1 MLKHSL
7 LDAAKN
13 RLHHIAYAAGALIL
27 AMIVV
32 ACGGG
37 GGSSTPFTGVTI
49 RPLDPEFSS
58 RKAVSYGAYRTARN
72 PSELDAEVIPPA
84 NIKQDLD
91 LMLAAGFRMIRL
103 FSSDDKVAKQ
113 TLQVIAD
120 NNLNMKVQLGA
131 FIFGDTYASAT
142 DKAVA
147 YAANDRLIAQAVAL
161 ANNPAFKNIILAV
174 SIGNETQV
182 DFSGVRTNPETLAR
196 YIRTVRSQIT
206 QPVTTDDNWLAWANM
221 PAVITNEVDFASIH
235 TYAQLDTFF
244 SPNLIDWR
252 QKNVPEASR
261 ATFMMNAVFAET
273 KSQYAQARAAFDSKG
288 LSYIPITVG
297 ETGWNVVDPRLTFR
311 AHPVNQK
318 MYFDLITTWAAEGR
332 TGAGPKAVFY
342 FVAFDEQWKQGDDGW
357 GLFNKDRQARYAIQ
371 AINANNSPA
380 GSATWVWAPGTCSD
394 PNALYFVPPV
404 VNPAVTANKYVLYTD
419 AAPGASEVRPTGL
432 QWDAFDGNTA
442 ISNLTSPNFGPGD
455 AANGLEITPRP
466 ASFGWG
472 LLRQPAAGP
481 VDACSRLP
489 VALNGATD
497 NLSNYAATG
506 ALNFWISTAYPGK
519 IEVGIITDTEDRIG
533 QEAFLQIGP
542 GNYGYCN
549 TGAWCQVSIPL
560 KDFTAKNPKLDLSL
574 VLGRFVI
581 SDVYA
586 RTGNAPGSTAKLYID
601 GINWSK

>member
-1 MLKHSL
+1 MKHSSFGRPSIRAAFAAL
-7 LDAAKN
+7 LA
-13 RLHHIAYAAGALIL
+13 
-27 AMIVV
+27 VV
-32 ACGGG
+32 LMAACGGG
-37 GGSSTPFTGVTI
+37 GSVPYTGVTI
-49 RPLDPEFSS
+49 RPLSAEFTT
-58 RKAVSYGAYRTARN
+58 RKAVAYGAYRTARN

-131 FIFGDTYASAT
+131 FILGDTYATSTERAI
-142 DKAVA
+142 A
-147 YAANDRLIAQAVAL
+147 YVANDRSIAQAVAL

-182 DFSGVRTNPETLAR
+182 DFSGVRTNPETLAG
-196 YIRTVRSQIT
+196 YLRTVRSQIT
-206 QPVTTDDNWLAWANM
+206 QPVTTDDNVFAWATM
-221 PAVITNEVDFASIH
+221 SKLITDEVDFASIH

-244 SPNLIDWR
+244 NPTLFDWR
-252 QKNVPEASR
+252 QKGAPEAGR
-261 ATFMMNAVFAET
+261 AKAMMDAVLAET
-273 KSQYAQARAAFDSKG
+273 KRQYGLARTYLDSKG

-297 ETGWNVVDPRLTFR
+297 ETGWNVIDPRLSFR
-311 AHPVNQK
+311 AHPANQK
-318 MYFDLITTWAAEGR
+318 MYFDGITAWAAEGR

-394 PNALYFVPPV
+394 ASALYFVPPV
-404 VNPAVTANKYVLYTD
+404 VKTAITASKYVLYSD
-419 AAPGASEVRPTGL
+419 AAAGASEVRPTGL
-432 QWDAFDGNTA
+432 RWDAFDGNTA
-442 ISNLTSPNFGPGD
+442 VGNPASPNFGPGD
-455 AANGLEITPRP
+455 AGNGFEITPSP

-472 LLRQPAAGP
+472 LLLQPGSGP
-481 VDACSRLP
+481 VDACSRFP
-489 VALNGATD
+489 VPLNGATD
-497 NLSNYAATG
+497 NLSSYAATG
-506 ALNFWISTAYPGK
+506 TLNFLINTTYPGK
-519 IEVGIITDTEDRIG
+519 IEIGISTDTQDRDP
-533 QEAFLQIGP
+533 QEAVLQIQP

-560 KDFTAKNPKLDLSL
+560 KDFVAKNPKLDLSL
-574 VLGRFVI
+574 VLSRFII
-581 SDVYA
+581 SDVYS
-586 RTGNAPGSTAKLYID
+586 RTGNASGSTAKLYID